1 MYYAV
6 GSLEFDNPFDCSIHV
21 PIDKD
26 IWAFSYKEDERALN
40 LICKPVKGRIK
51 DDGYIKYFYKYK
63 VTGNELKKNGVTFR
77 ARYFCDTYEE
87 AVKGFNTLVNR
98 RIESLKEEIVKLED
112 MLIK

>member
-51 DDGYIKYFYKYK
+51 DDGYIKYFYEYK
-63 VTGNELKKNGVTFR
+63 VLPSRVP
-77 ARYFCDTYEE
+77 ARPDCGYWP
-87 AVKGFNTLVNR
+87 LR
-98 RIESLKEEIVKLED
+98 RECLQRSPHLHLS
-112 MLIK
+112 